1 VSNKL
6 NTKASGIVA
15 IAVMCSRVLGLV
27 REVLFSSLLGGERLG
42 AFIVAF
48 RIPNLLRDLFAEG
61 ALSTAFITVFSRKL
75 ETEGEKSAWALASKM
90 FTLTVVFM
98 SVVTILGVL
107 LSDPLFDLISMNA
120 PPTVVAWKSLVV
132 LLTQVMFPFI
142 LLVSLAALVMG
153 MLNARNVFGV
163 PAMASSFFN
172 IGSILGGVLLAWWLE
187 PDFVT
192 KIIQLHGGDAPI
204 PGLPF
209 GQKALLGLAIG
220 TLVGGLLQFVVQ
232 LPSLRKVGFSFRP
245 DFRWRDPGVR
255 KILELMVPSV
265 IAASAVQ
272 VNVLVN
278 TSFAMQVGIAAP
290 AWLNNA
296 FRLMQL
302 PLGIFGVA
310 VATITLPVISR
321 IAVSSDRK
329 EFGPTLGKALRLAL
343 FFTLPSAVG
352 LYFLGHPVIS
362 LIYEHGNFH
371 ASDALNSALAL
382 QFYAMGLVAYSC
394 IKVLSPAFYAIDHKW
409 TPMFVSFGSILLNVV
424 LNWLFIFHFHLG
436 HKGLALSTAIAATL
450 NFTVLYILMV
460 RPAGSL
466 DTGKFLGSIV
476 RCGIAAAAL
485 GATCWAGTTFG
496 SAWLFAPQI
505 WIKAASLFT
514 LIGIAGLVYV
524 VVCFALRVD
533 EVRDATRIVS
543 GKILRKLKKKS

>member
-1 VSNKL
+1 MSNKL

-15 IAVMCSRVLGLV
+15 IAVMCSRVLGLI
-27 REVLFSSLLGGERLG
+27 REVLFSALFGSERLG

-90 FTLTVVFM
+90 FTLAVVFM
-98 SVVTILGVL
+98 SAVTVLGVF
-107 LSDPLFDLISMNA
+107 LSEPLFDLLAWGA
-120 PPTVVAWKSLVV
+120 PPKVVAWKGLVV

-172 IGSILGGVLLAWWLE
+172 IGSIFGGVLLAWWLE
-187 PDFVT
+187 PGFVSQ
-192 KIIQLHGGDAPI
+192 ILHHQKGDAPL

-209 GQKALLGLAIG
+209 GERALLGLAIG
-220 TLVGGLLQFVVQ
+220 TLIGGALQLVVQ
-232 LPSLRKVGFSFRP
+232 LPSLRRVGFTFRP
-245 DFRWRDPGVR
+245 DFRWRDSGVA

-278 TSFAMQVGIAAP
+278 TSFALQIGMAAP

-321 IAVSSDRK
+321 IAVSSNR
-329 EFGPTLGKALRLAL
+329 EAFGPTLGKALRLAIFL
-343 FFTLPSAVG
+343 TLPAAVG
-352 LYFLGHPVIS
+352 LYFLGHPIIS
-362 LIYEHGNFH
+362 LIYEHGNFSS
-371 ASDALNSALAL
+371 SDALNSALAL

-409 TPMFVSFGSILLNVV
+409 TPMLVSFGSIALNVV
-424 LNWLFIFHFHLG
+424 LNWLFIFHLHLG

-450 NFTVLYILMV
+450 NFLCLYVLMNWRAREDLQTARLV
-460 RPAGSL
+460 GATLRCALASVALGGVCWAGL
-466 DTGKFLGSIV
+466 AFGGDFLLSPVIWKKAAALLAV
-476 RCGIAAAAL
+476 IAAAGLAYGAACFVL
-485 GATCWAGTTFG
+485 G
-496 SAWLFAPQI
+496 
-505 WIKAASLFT
+505 
-514 LIGIAGLVYV
+514 
-524 VVCFALRVD
+524 VD
-533 EVRDATRIVS
+533 EVRDAAAIARR
-543 GKILRKLKKKS
+543 KILRKKS